1 MIICSYA
8 LRLTMVEAFAPGKCI
23 LFGEHAVVYGHPAVA
38 IAIEQGVN
46 VSIEKFDDWIIDGK
60 SFDHSKY
67 PHISHILYDIYGYKG
82 KPLKIKIESQLFS
95 AAGLGSSA
103 ALSNAMGAALHKLIK
118 PQEELDII
126 KLAKI
131 GHSAEAAAQ
140 EGRASPTD
148 TAASALGGCIVVSG
162 EKVTGTEHV
171 FDAEL
176 VTPEGKRSWS
186 VCKAILP
193 EEVEDV
199 WLILGFTGEG
209 SPTGKMVADV
219 ADLLSRDPDKKNIMT
234 KIREITHK
242 GLDALCVS
250 NFEDVG
256 MAMNECH
263 EQLRKL
269 GVSSDSLDR
278 LVEATK
284 PYSLGAKM
292 TGAGG
297 GGCIVALSRN
307 PQRVSEQIE
316 IAGGK
321 PMISK
326 LVSKGVR

>member
-1 MIICSYA
+1 
-8 LRLTMVEAFAPGKCI
+8 
-23 LFGEHAVVYGHPAVA
+23 
-38 IAIEQGVN
+38 
-46 VSIEKFDDWIIDGK
+46 
-60 SFDHSKY
+60 
-67 PHISHILYDIYGYKG
+67 
-82 KPLKIKIESQLFS
+82 
-95 AAGLGSSA
+95 
-103 ALSNAMGAALHKLIK
+103 
-118 PQEELDII
+118 
-126 KLAKI
+126 
-131 GHSAEAAAQ
+131 
-140 EGRASPTD
+140 
-148 TAASALGGCIVVSG
+148 LGGCIVVSG